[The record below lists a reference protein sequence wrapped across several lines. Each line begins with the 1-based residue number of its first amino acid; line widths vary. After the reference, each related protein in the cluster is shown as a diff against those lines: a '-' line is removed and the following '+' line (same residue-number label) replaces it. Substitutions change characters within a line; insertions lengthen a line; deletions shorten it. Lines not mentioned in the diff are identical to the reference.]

1 MYLFI
6 GSCAMDAYGLLPRVP
21 RDVDII
27 ADYDSAVKYIKK
39 HGNVLSCLPVKQGTK
54 LIATYKND
62 CPVEAEIA
70 WPGSSAEDIL
80 NIYKE
85 PASADLDL
93 LYMLKMSHRY
103 LKDSPHFLKT
113 MNDIHLLRKA
123 GAKIRAELA
132 PIYIKRMDET
142 YKYNHP
148 KLNVTRKEFFKDDGI
163 QYVVDHDFI
172 HENVKLFSKPIYQ
185 MIAVPGQEVLSSKEK
200 FEHELSDQERLAA
213 VWEESCVLAIERSLI
228 PHPGVLT
235 PVQAF
240 EKALEKVCT
249 SITSGWFREFA
260 WEHYYEV
267 RNIMPDDALTNWL
280 NDSLKECYGK

>member
-27 ADYDSAVKYIKK
+27 ADYDSAVKYINE

-54 LIATYKND
+54 LIATYEND

-80 NIYKE
+80 NIYKA

-200 FEHELSDQERLAA
+200 FECELSDQERLAA